1 LEGDGMPHQNER
13 VELEMKIIRYRE
25 FATRTTDEKF
35 LSRIKDQIAE
45 LEQKLREI
53 DE

>member
-1 LEGDGMPHQNER
+1 MPSKNER
-13 VELEMKIIRYRE
+13 VELEMKIMRYR
-25 FATRTTDEKF
+25 ALARDASDKLTSD
-35 LSRIKDQIAE
+35 RIAILIAE